1 MISSFLKLVS
11 EVVSEVV
18 SELVVL
24 VPLLLS
30 VVVVLESAV
39 PSVAVMPELL

>member
-1 MISSFLKLVS
+1 MISSFFKVVS
-11 EVVSEVV
+11 EVVSEVA
-18 SELVVL
+18 L

-30 VVVVLESAV
+30 VVVVLESVV